1 MAKLLFSWS
10 KIYLFKEKRWVKLKG
25 YPLLEK
31 ATVVFGSVLEKRPS
45 RQIGS
50 FCYQVLAF
58 LLLSHQKCYKEQ
70 VTPSKSVA
78 SFYRVGGASNT
89 SLGGLRKRPPWPPI
103 AGQSRGV
110 PLPVAKFVRSVQI
123 RILA

>member
-25 YPLLEK
+25 YPLLEE

-70 VTPSKSVA
+70 VTPSKSIA

-89 SLGGLRKRPPWPPI
+89 SLGGLGKTDLPGLPSQGR
-103 AGQSRGV
+103 AGAFPCLLLSLYDQSR
-110 PLPVAKFVRSVQI
+110 
-123 RILA
+123 